1 MKPKKER
8 IEKCER
14 KSRRGFLK
22 SSAGLVA
29 GVAAAQWLPGR
40 ADAQQTSASPVILE
54 SLRNPNGRAILLK
67 DGIVLSMDSQVGDF
81 EKADVLIQG
90 KKIVSVGPNLPA
102 PAHALMVNATGMIV
116 MPGFIDTHHHQFET
130 PLRSIL
136 SDGLLGVAGD
146 TASTYQGMILGTFA
160 PAYLP
165 EDARLG
171 ELVASLS
178 QMNAGVTMT
187 VDTSQVSL
195 TPEHTDACIAGLKES
210 GRRALFAYSTGPGTK
225 SQYPQDIVRL
235 RKQYF
240 SSDDQLLTLA
250 LGDETNAD
258 RWKLARSVGA
268 PIVSHIVNMSTLE
281 PLAKAGLMGPDNE
294 YIHCTRAG
302 NETLWKTIAD
312 TGGKVSIAPA
322 IEMQMRHGMPP
333 IQAALDHGI
342 RPSLSVDVE
351 CNMTADMF
359 SIMRTAFTL
368 QRALVNDR
376 ALAGEQ
382 NLPPLVTCRDVIEF
396 ATIAGA
402 RVAHVDGK
410 VGTLTPGKEAD
421 IILLGTERINT
432 FPLNNVPGT
441 VVTLMDT
448 SNVEHVFIAGKVMK
462 WQGKLVGVDLPGFG
476 ARSRSRATGFWPG
489 PTRRATSLGPA
500 ARPLSVPL
508 SARRS
513 EKKFAIH
520 RTHLRAFALPQ
531 RPRKDPLR
539 VTANSRHSG
548 RLAWLIHQRRES

>member
-1 MKPKKER
+1 MNPKKESV
-8 IEKCER
+8 EKREANC
-14 KSRRGFLK
+14 RRDFLK
-22 SSAGLVA
+22 GSVGVVA

-40 ADAQQTSASPVILE
+40 AAAQQSAASAVTLE
-54 SLRNPNGRAILLK
+54 NLRNPNGRAILLK

-81 EKADVLIQG
+81 EKGDVLIQG
-90 KKIVSVGPNLPA
+90 KKIVSVGQNVPA
-102 PAHALMVNATGMIV
+102 PAHSLIVNAAGMIV

-146 TASTYQGMILGTFA
+146 NANTYQGKILGTFA

-178 QMNAGVTMT
+178 QMNAGVTAT
-187 VDTSQVSL
+187 VDTSQVSI
-195 TPEHTDACIAGLKES
+195 TPEHTDACIAGLQES
-210 GRRALFAYSTGPGTK
+210 GRRALFAYSAGSGNK
-225 SQYPQDIVRL
+225 SQFPQDIVRL

-250 LGDETNAD
+250 LGVEANAD

-268 PIVSHIVNMSTLE
+268 PIVSHMVNMSTLE
-281 PLAKAGLMGPDNE
+281 PLAQAGLMGPDNE
-294 YIHCTRAG
+294 YIHCTRSG
-302 NETLWKTIAD
+302 SETLWKTIAD
-312 TGGKVSIAPA
+312 TGGKVSVAPA

-333 IQAALDHGI
+333 IQTALDHGI

-368 QRALVNDR
+368 QRALINQR

-382 NLPPLVTCRDVIEF
+382 NLPALVTCRDVIEF

-402 RVAHVDGK
+402 RVAHLDHK
-410 VGTLTPGKEAD
+410 VGSLTPGKEAD
-421 IILLGTERINT
+421 IILLATERINT
-432 FPLNNVPGT
+432 FPLNNAPGT

-448 SNVEHVFIAGKVMK
+448 SNVEHVFVAGKIMK
-462 WQGKLVGVDLPGFG
+462 WQGRLVGVDLTGLRRQIEKSRDGLLARTNQTRNFFG
-476 ARSRSRATGFWPG
+476 TCC
-489 PTRRATSLGPA
+489 
-500 ARPLSVPL
+500 
-508 SARRS
+508 
-513 EKKFAIH
+513 
-520 RTHLRAFALPQ
+520 
-531 RPRKDPLR
+531 
-539 VTANSRHSG
+539 TAS
-548 RLAWLIHQRRES
+548 

>member
-1 MKPKKER
+1 MKLKKAR
-8 IEKCER
+8 VEKREGN
-14 KSRRGFLK
+14 SRRGFLK
-22 SSAGLVA
+22 ESMGLAA
-29 GVAAAQWLPGR
+29 GVVAAQWLPGR
-40 ADAQQTSASPVILE
+40 AGAQQSAASTVTLE
-54 SLRNPNGRAILLK
+54 NLRNPDGRPILLK
-67 DGIVLSMDSQVGDF
+67 NGIVLSMDSQVGDF

-90 KKIVSVGPNLPA
+90 KKIVSVGPHIAA
-102 PAHALMVNATGMIV
+102 PAHALVVNAAGMIV

-146 TASTYQGMILGTFA
+146 NSSTYQGMILGTFA

-178 QMNAGVTMT
+178 QMNAGVTTT

-210 GRRALFAYSTGPGTK
+210 GRRVLFAYSTGPGTK

-294 YIHCTRAG
+294 YIHCTRSG
-302 NETLWKTIAD
+302 SETLWKTIAD

-368 QRALVNDR
+368 QRAMINER
-376 ALAGEQ
+376 ALGGEQ
-382 NLPPLVTCRDVIEF
+382 KLPPLVTCRDVIEF
-396 ATIAGA
+396 ATINGA
-402 RVAHVDGK
+402 RVAHLDGK

-421 IILLGTERINT
+421 IILLATERINT
-432 FPLNNVPGT
+432 FPMNNVPGAI
-441 VVTLMDT
+441 VTLMDT
-448 SNVEHVFIAGKVMK
+448 SNVEHVFVAGKIMK
-462 WQGKLVGVDLPGFG
+462 WQGKLVGVDLSQLRRQIEKSRDGLLARTNQTRNFFG
-476 ARSRSRATGFWPG
+476 TCC
-489 PTRRATSLGPA
+489 A
-500 ARPLSVPL
+500 AV
-508 SARRS
+508 
-513 EKKFAIH
+513 
-520 RTHLRAFALPQ
+520 
-531 RPRKDPLR
+531 
-539 VTANSRHSG
+539 
-548 RLAWLIHQRRES
+548 